1 VLRASKPII
10 MLSLM
15 PAQSVSIQPKG
26 SIDPGFD
33 FCTTSVWMKL
43 FNNIEALVK
52 EEQWNTAWYITSGA
66 G

>member
-26 SIDPGFD
+26 SIDPGFN
-33 FCTTSVWMKL
+33 FRTTSVWMKL
-43 FNNIEALVK
+43 FNNVHSFIK
-52 EEQWNTAWYITSGA
+52 KEQWDV
-66 G
+66 